1 MSLLA
6 DSGADLLKRLG
17 EAEGGWDFISEASIS
32 TDNKKLVII
41 RKPATICLNAQN
53 NIYNNEYFLLCRW
66 TFDKLW
72 CFKLFPLFV

>member
-17 EAEGGWDFISEASIS
+17 EAEGYFETLSEASIS

-41 RKPATICLNAQN
+41 RKPAPSCLNA
-53 NIYNNEYFLLCRW
+53 
-66 TFDKLW
+66 
-72 CFKLFPLFV
+72 